1 VGRNARPL
9 FVWKKG
15 GTSTVFVELNKA
27 KWNLKKWK
35 YEQRFPAILHEL
47 NFVVFFLLTSKNRR
61 K

>member
-1 VGRNARPL
+1 MPALFFVG
-9 FVWKKG
+9 KG
-15 GTSTVFVELNKA
+15 GTSAVFVELNKA

-47 NFVVFFLLTSKNRR
+47 NFLFFFLLTSKNRR